1 MAKVSTR
8 ADMALIKGAADVGRS
23 MAPADL
29 SGLDKVTKAGT
40 DMAVGAI
47 GEIQKVEQEKV
58 DMYDAFT
65 EAANEVE
72 LSSGALGD
80 VLYNDTVDFAQEAKN
95 NYLAALK
102 AGDQKGMMAAKKA
115 MQQRSQF
122 TQQHKAFITDLAKL
136 QKDGDLSAAQT
147 PEENAYM
154 TAVLKGNYKVEKNEK
169 GEMVFNV
176 NGVKKTNAEFEDMH
190 ILKNYTMGKTIG
202 ELNGKNKQS
211 SAFDRNSVLNTISQ
225 SLPKNEK
232 EFRAALVDDLGG
244 GEGFKDLLIKDES
257 LEPEI
262 KETLMAIGGYDPDG
276 DGTISQEE
284 KDNFIAA
291 ITDHTNPNF
300 NMEVSK
306 RIMAEKMTQAVEN
319 NHTAHWK
326 GVSEANALE
335 QLNKR
340 KLEYYKNTLRED
352 LIKTKG
358 KVDLGK
364 EIVKAQIT
372 AGESTS
378 TTTSEQDKTVTPP
391 TFKVQNANDP
401 NANIEITRET
411 ALVIG
416 EKLKDPASKMFTGS
430 QGTYFKKQDGSY
442 ELFEGSEKD
451 IREKIINA
459 NKGSGDNVGI
469 ERYVKNSKD
478 IFEALTKYNK
488 ERKKHSG
495 PMGGVG
501 ITEDK
506 IKEREGVLQ
515 AQQSITTETSKTV
528 TNKNENTFLD
538 DFDLEN
544 FDFDDLNFE

>member
-1 MAKVSTR
+1 
-8 ADMALIKGAADVGRS
+8 MALIQGAKDVGAS

-40 DMAVGAI
+40 DMALGALE
-47 GEIQKVEQEKV
+47 EIRKVEQEKV
-58 DMYDAFT
+58 DAFDAFT

-72 LSSGALGD
+72 LNSGALGE
-80 VLYNDTVDFAQEAKN
+80 VLYNDTVDFAFTAKN
-95 NYLAALK
+95 DFLKAIK

-115 MQQRSQF
+115 MQQRSAF
-122 TQQHKAFITDLAKL
+122 TQQHKAFVTDLAKL
-136 QKDGDLSAAQT
+136 QKNGDLSDAHT

-176 NGVKKTNAEFEDMH
+176 NGVKKTNAEFEDMY

-211 SAFDRNSVLNTISQ
+211 AAFDRNAVMNTISQ
-225 SLPKNEK
+225 SLPKTEK

-244 GEGFKDLLIKDES
+244 GEGFKDLLIKDKS
-257 LEPEI
+257 LD
-262 KETLMAIGGYDPDG
+262 KEALMAIGFTDTDG
-276 DGTISQEE
+276 DGVIDENE

-300 NMEVSK
+300 NLEVSK

-319 NHTAHWK
+319 NHAAHWK
-326 GVSEANALE
+326 SVSDANALE

-340 KLEYYKNTLRED
+340 KLEYYKNTLREN

-358 KVDLGK
+358 KVDLGQ
-364 EIVKAQIT
+364 EIVKAQIK
-372 AGESTS
+372 AGEGTE
-378 TTTSEQDKTVTPP
+378 TTTSQEKYQQVPA

-411 ALVIG
+411 AQVIG
-416 EKLKDPASKMFTGS
+416 KKLKDPASKMFTGS

-442 ELFEGSEKD
+442 ELFEGSEED
-451 IREKIINA
+451 IREDIIDN
-459 NKGSGDNVGI
+459 NKGI
-469 ERYVKNSKD
+469 EKYVRDSKD
-478 IFEALTKYNK
+478 IFEALEKYNAK
-488 ERKKHSG
+488 RKDPSG
-495 PMGGVG
+495 PMGGRG

-515 AQQSITTETSKTV
+515 AQSSYYSEEDRTV
-528 TNKNENTFLD
+528 TNTNYNTFLE

-544 FDFDDLNFE
+544 FDFNDLNFE

>member
-8 ADMALIKGAADVGRS
+8 ADMALIKGAADVGKS
-23 MAPADL
+23 MMPADL

-47 GEIQKVEQEKV
+47 GEIQKIEQEKV

-95 NYLAALK
+95 SYLTALK
-102 AGDQKGMMAAKKA
+102 AGDQA

-244 GEGFKDLLIKDES
+244 GEGFKDLLNKDES
-257 LEPEI
+257 VEREA
-262 KETLMAIGGYDPDG
+262 LMAIGGYDPDG

-319 NHTAHWK
+319 NHTAHWE
-326 GVSEANALE
+326 GVATANATE

-364 EIVKAQIT
+364 EIVKAKIT

-378 TTTSEQDKTVTPP
+378 VTTSEEDKTVTPP
-391 TFKVQNANDP
+391 TFKVQNANNPD
-401 NANIEITRET
+401 ANIEITRET

-442 ELFEGSEKD
+442 ELFEGSDE
-451 IREKIINA
+451 
-459 NKGSGDNVGI
+459 
-469 ERYVKNSKD
+469 
-478 IFEALTKYNK
+478 
-488 ERKKHSG
+488 ERKKNSG
-495 PMGGVG
+495 PMGGTG

-506 IKEREGVLQ
+506 IKDREGVRQ

-528 TNKNENTFLD
+528 TNTKDNTFLD

-544 FDFDDLNFE
+544 FDFDDLNF

>member
-8 ADMALIKGAADVGRS
+8 ADMALIKGAADVGKS

-40 DMAVGAI
+40 DMAIGAI
-47 GEIQKVEQEKV
+47 GEIQKREQEKV

-72 LSSGALGD
+72 LNSGALGD
-80 VLYNDTVDFAQEAKN
+80 VLYNDTVDFANEAKN
-95 NYLAALK
+95 NYLTALK

-115 MQQRSQF
+115 MQQRSAF

-136 QKDGDLSAAQT
+136 QKDGDLSAAHT

-154 TAVLKGNYKVEKNEK
+154 TAVLKGNYKVEKNDK

-244 GEGFKDLLIKDES
+244 GEGFKDLLNKDES
-257 LEPEI
+257 VEREA
-262 KETLMAIGGYDPDG
+262 LMAIGGYDPDG

-391 TFKVQNANDP
+391 TFPVQNANDP
-401 NANIEITRET
+401 NANIQITRET

-451 IREKIINA
+451 IREDIIDN
-459 NKGSGDNVGI
+459 NKGI
-469 ERYVKNSKD
+469 EKYVRDSKD

-488 ERKKHSG
+488 ERKKNSG
-495 PMGGVG
+495 PMGGKG

-528 TNKNENTFLD
+528 TNKKENTFLD

>member
-8 ADMALIKGAADVGRS
+8 ADMALIKGAADVGKS
-23 MAPADL
+23 MMPADL

-47 GEIQKVEQEKV
+47 GEIQKIEQEKV

-95 NYLAALK
+95 SYLTALK

-244 GEGFKDLLIKDES
+244 GEGFKDLLNKDES
-257 LEPEI
+257 VEREA
-262 KETLMAIGGYDPDG
+262 LMAIGGYDPDG

-319 NHTAHWK
+319 NHTAHWE
-326 GVSEANALE
+326 GVATANATE

-364 EIVKAQIT
+364 EIVKAKIT

-378 TTTSEQDKTVTPP
+378 VTTSEEDKTVTPP
-391 TFKVQNANDP
+391 TFKVQNANNPD
-401 NANIEITRET
+401 ANIEITRET

-442 ELFEGSEKD
+442 ELFEGSDEDVRED
-451 IREKIINA
+451 IIDA
-459 NKGSGDNVGI
+459 NEGI
-469 ERYVKNSKD
+469 EKYVRDSKD

-488 ERKKHSG
+488 ERKKNSG
-495 PMGGVG
+495 PMGGTG

-506 IKEREGVLQ
+506 IKDREGVRQ

-528 TNKNENTFLD
+528 TNTKDNTFLD

-544 FDFDDLNFE
+544 FDFDDLNF

>member
-8 ADMALIKGAADVGRS
+8 ADMALIKGAADVGKS

-40 DMAVGAI
+40 DMAIGAI
-47 GEIQKVEQEKV
+47 GEIQKREQEKV

-72 LSSGALGD
+72 LNSGALGD
-80 VLYNDTVDFAQEAKN
+80 VLYSDTVDFANEAKN
-95 NYLAALK
+95 NYLTALK

-115 MQQRSQF
+115 MQQRSAF

-136 QKDGDLSAAQT
+136 QKDGDLSAAHT

-154 TAVLKGNYKVEKNEK
+154 TAVLKGNYKVEKNDK

-244 GEGFKDLLIKDES
+244 GEGFKDLLNKDES
-257 LEPEI
+257 VEREA
-262 KETLMAIGGYDPDG
+262 LMAIGGYDPDG

-391 TFKVQNANDP
+391 TFPVQNANDP
-401 NANIEITRET
+401 NANIQITRET

-451 IREKIINA
+451 IREDIIDN
-459 NKGSGDNVGI
+459 NKGI
-469 ERYVKNSKD
+469 EKYVRDSKD

-488 ERKKHSG
+488 ERKKNSG
-495 PMGGVG
+495 PMGGKG

-528 TNKNENTFLD
+528 TNKKENTFLD

>member
-8 ADMALIKGAADVGRS
+8 ADMALIKGAADVGKS

-29 SGLDKVTKAGT
+29 SGLDKITKAGT
-40 DMAVGAI
+40 DMAVNAI
-47 GEIQKVEQEKV
+47 GEIQKIEQEKV

-72 LSSGALGD
+72 LNSGALGD
-80 VLYNDTVDFAQEAKN
+80 VLYNDTVDFANEAKN
-95 NYLAALK
+95 NYLTALK

-115 MQQRSQF
+115 MQQRSTF

-154 TAVLKGNYKVEKNEK
+154 TAVLKGNYKVEKNDK

-225 SLPKNEK
+225 SLPKTEK

-244 GEGFKDLLIKDES
+244 GEGFKDLLIKDKGLDQEA
-257 LEPEI
+257 
-262 KETLMAIGGYDPDG
+262 LMAIGFTDPNG
-276 DGTISQEE
+276 DGVIDEKE

-300 NMEVSK
+300 NLDVSK

-319 NHTAHWK
+319 NHTAHWE
-326 GVSEANALE
+326 GVATANATE

-340 KLEYYKNTLRED
+340 KLEYYKNKLRED

-358 KVDLGK
+358 KIDIGK

-372 AGESTS
+372 AGEETS
-378 TTTSEQDKTVTPP
+378 VTTSEQDKTVTPP

-442 ELFEGSEKD
+442 ELFEGSDEDVRED
-451 IREKIINA
+451 IIDA
-459 NKGSGDNVGI
+459 NEGI
-469 ERYVKNSKD
+469 EKYVRDSKD

-488 ERKKHSG
+488 ERKKNSG
-495 PMGGVG
+495 PMGGTG

-506 IKEREGVLQ
+506 IKDREGVNQ

-528 TNKNENTFLD
+528 TNTNYNTFLD

-544 FDFDDLNFE
+544 FDFDDLNF

>member
-1 MAKVSTR
+1 
-8 ADMALIKGAADVGRS
+8 
-23 MAPADL
+23 
-29 SGLDKVTKAGT
+29 
-40 DMAVGAI
+40 MAVGAI

-326 GVSEANALE
+326 GVAVAKQQEEAN
-335 QLNKR
+335 K
-340 KLEYYKNTLRED
+340 Y
-352 LIKTKG
+352 
-358 KVDLGK
+358 
-364 EIVKAQIT
+364 
-372 AGESTS
+372 
-378 TTTSEQDKTVTPP
+378 
-391 TFKVQNANDP
+391 
-401 NANIEITRET
+401 
-411 ALVIG
+411 
-416 EKLKDPASKMFTGS
+416 
-430 QGTYFKKQDGSY
+430 
-442 ELFEGSEKD
+442 LFEQFKNNL
-451 IREKIINA
+451 KIDLDGAQSTNDMIVA
-459 NKGSGDNVGI
+459 NNKHLND
-469 ERYVKNSKD
+469 VKLVDK
-478 IFEALTKYNK
+478 K
-488 ERKKHSG
+488 ESNLISRD
-495 PMGGVG
+495 
-501 ITEDK
+501 DK
-506 IKEREGVLQ
+506 IKGESQKAVMDYWNNNVIPKSEKEKLEFNKQGPTDKAQHFSREFQTATGDNTVNIKYSGKPFTDSSGRQVSSGYYIPQLEDVVGDDGIATGEKKQ
-515 AQQSITTETSKTV
+515 VFQLISEGDNIEATDILSFIKKGSSIASFAS
-528 TNKNENTFLD
+528 NS
-538 DFDLEN
+538 
-544 FDFDDLNFE
+544 DDLNNAGNKR